1 MFPVVR
7 FLFSEA
13 HLHMPRSL
21 RQCRRRRRQALLRRH
36 GTAVQL
42 GSRLQQAADH
52 LGSRCQVA
60 TRFLEICWRYDILV
74 YR

>member
-1 MFPVVR
+1 MFPLVL
-7 FLFSEA
+7 FLFLEA

-21 RQCRRRRRQALLRRH
+21 RQCRRQRRQALLSCRH

-60 TRFLEICWRYDILV
+60 TRF
-74 YR
+74 